1 MLNALYTV
9 KFVSG
14 GNIGAGVAI
23 FTSAGQVLGGDSQY
37 CYTGTYSVDDGMLHS
52 ELNIK
57 QFMNV
62 PGNFSV
68 FEGSEPEFD
77 LKLSAKVE
85 NDALFV
91 AKGFRLDDVNTHIEI
106 ELTKQTELA
115 AT

>member
-9 KFVSG
+9 EFGSG

-37 CYTGTYSVDDGMLHS
+37 YYTGTYSVDNGMLHS

-57 QFMNV
+57 QFMSA

-68 FEGSEPEFD
+68 FGGSEPEFN
-77 LKLSAKVE
+77 LKLSAKME
-85 NDALFV
+85 DNALLV
-91 AKGFRLDDVNTHIEI
+91 AKGFRSDDVNAHIEI
-106 ELTKQTELA
+106 KLTKQTELA